1 MKNFLASTALA
12 LVLASGTAY
21 AANNQGIGSY
31 QAQQGDLGAS
41 EFIGHRV
48 YSTQQ
53 DVSSN
58 DMVKAGAEKDWD
70 DIGEINEVIL
80 GQDGN
85 VKAVVLGVG
94 GFLGIGEKNVAVP
107 MSDVKM
113 VRNGDGANDYYLV
126 VNATKEALNAA
137 PSYKLDNGAMNASN
151 NNGNT
156 NGTQTDMNSTANN
169 ALSTTTD
176 TNATTANNNN
186 TQTTGT
192 NGDANTAAATTTDTQ
207 TTGST
212 TNDNAGQS
220 TMDANNNML
229 MRPNINRQGYVNAEP
244 ADLTADRLEGATV
257 YGPNDEN
264 VGTINRIVLDDNGKG
279 IKFVVLDVGGF
290 LGLGERHIAV
300 KMDQL
305 NIVRSSNDNNDFRVY
320 VDSDQA
326 RLKAQPEY
334 KG

>member
-31 QAQQGDLGAS
+31 QSQQGDIRAS
-41 EFIGHRV
+41 DFIGHRI

-53 DVSSN
+53 DMSST

-80 GQDGN
+80 GRDGA

-107 MSDVKM
+107 MSDVKF
-113 VRNGDGANDYYLV
+113 VRNGDGADDYYLV

-137 PSYKLDNGAMNASN
+137 PSYKLNDGTMN
-151 NNGNT
+151 
-156 NGTQTDMNSTANN
+156 ANN
-169 ALSTTTD
+169 ANDTNDGLATTTD
-176 TNATTANNNN
+176 TNTATATDNN
-186 TQTTGT
+186 TTTTGT

-207 TTGST
+207 TTAST
-212 TNDNAGQS
+212 TNDNS
-220 TMDANNNML
+220 ANDTML
-229 MRPNINRQGYVNAEP
+229 MRPNVNREGYVNAEA
-244 ADLTADRLEGATV
+244 ADLTADKLEGATV

-290 LGLGERHIAV
+290 LGLGERQIAV

-305 NIVRSSNDNNDFRVY
+305 NIVRSANNGDDFRVY

>member
-31 QAQQGDLGAS
+31 QTQQGDVRAS
-41 EFIGHRV
+41 EFIGHRI

-53 DVSSN
+53 DMSST

-80 GQDGN
+80 GRDGA

-107 MSDVKM
+107 MSDVKF
-113 VRNGDGANDYYLV
+113 VRNGDGADDYYLV

-137 PSYKLDNGAMNASN
+137 PSYKLNNGVMNAN
-151 NNGNT
+151 NNANK
-156 NGTQTDMNSTANN
+156 NGTQTDANGGL
-169 ALSTTTD
+169 ATTTD
-176 TNATTANNNN
+176 TNTATATDNN
-186 TQTTGT
+186 TTTTGT

-207 TTGST
+207 TTAST
-212 TNDNAGQS
+212 NNDNA
-220 TMDANNNML
+220 NNTML
-229 MRPNINRQGYVNAEP
+229 MRPDINREGYVNAES

-290 LGLGERHIAV
+290 LGLGERQIAV

-305 NIVRSSNDNNDFRVY
+305 NIVRSSKNGDDFRVY
-320 VDSDQA
+320 VDADQA

>member
-31 QAQQGDLGAS
+31 AAQQGDVRAS
-41 EFIGHRV
+41 DFIGHRI

-53 DVSSN
+53 DMSST

-80 GQDGN
+80 GRDGA

-107 MSDVKM
+107 MSDVKF
-113 VRNGDGANDYYLV
+113 VRNGDGADDYYLV

-137 PSYKLDNGAMNASN
+137 PSYQLNNGTMNAN
-151 NNGNT
+151 NNN
-156 NGTQTDMNSTANN
+156 NDTQTDANSTANSGL
-169 ALSTTTD
+169 ATSTD
-176 TNATTANNNN
+176 TNTAAATDNN
-186 TQTTGT
+186 TTTTGT
-192 NGDANTAAATTTDTQ
+192 NGDANSAAATTTDTQ
-207 TTGST
+207 TTAST
-212 TNDNAGQS
+212 NNDNAND
-220 TMDANNNML
+220 TML
-229 MRPNINRQGYVNAEP
+229 MRPNINREGYVNAESN
-244 ADLTADRLEGATV
+244 DLTADRLEGATV

-264 VGTINRIVLDDNGKG
+264 VGKINRIVLDDNGKG

-290 LGLGERHIAV
+290 LGLGERQIAV

-305 NIVRSSNDNNDFRVY
+305 NIVRSSNNGDDFRVY
-320 VDSDQA
+320 VDADQA

>member
-21 AANNQGIGSY
+21 AANNQAIGSY
-31 QAQQGDLGAS
+31 QSQQGDIRAS
-41 EFIGHRV
+41 DFIGHRI

-53 DVSSN
+53 DMSST

-80 GQDGN
+80 GRDGA

-107 MSDVKM
+107 MSDVKF
-113 VRNGDGANDYYLV
+113 VRNGDGADDYYLV

-137 PSYKLDNGAMNASN
+137 PSYKLNDGTMN
-151 NNGNT
+151 
-156 NGTQTDMNSTANN
+156 ANN
-169 ALSTTTD
+169 ANDTNDGLATTTD
-176 TNATTANNNN
+176 TNTATATDNN
-186 TQTTGT
+186 TTTTGT

-207 TTGST
+207 TTAST
-212 TNDNAGQS
+212 TNDNS
-220 TMDANNNML
+220 ANDTML
-229 MRPNINRQGYVNAEP
+229 MRPNVNREGYVNAEA
-244 ADLTADRLEGATV
+244 ADLTADKLEGATV

-290 LGLGERHIAV
+290 LGLGERQIAV

-305 NIVRSSNDNNDFRVY
+305 NIVRSANNGDDFRVY